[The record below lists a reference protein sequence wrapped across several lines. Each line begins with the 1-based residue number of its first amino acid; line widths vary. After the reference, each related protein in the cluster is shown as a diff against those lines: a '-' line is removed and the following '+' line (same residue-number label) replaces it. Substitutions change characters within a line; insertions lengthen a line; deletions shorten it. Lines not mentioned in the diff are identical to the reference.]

1 MTTAQPFRVDVP
13 QPVLD
18 DLRERLARARWP
30 DAVDGAAWDYGTDL
44 DYLRGLADYWRDGF
58 DWRSAEAKVNE
69 FTQFRASIDGLG
81 IHFVHERGRGPDPLP
96 LVLTHGWPDTF
107 YRYSKV
113 IPLLADP
120 ARFGGDPAD
129 AFDVVVPSVPGFGFS
144 DRPRERGMT
153 SVRVAALWARLMTD
167 VLGYGRYGAAGSDVG
182 SMVTQFLALSHPGSV
197 VGIHLTDIGF
207 YFLNAGQPDLSEAER
222 AYVASIQQWWM
233 QEGAYAMLHS
243 TKPQTLAY
251 GLNDSPVG
259 LAAWLVEKFRSWSDC
274 DGEVERRFT
283 RDELLTQIMLYWVT
297 GTIGSSIRLYYEG
310 GHAPP
315 SIQPG
320 QRIGVPAG
328 FAVFKDNP
336 VPLPR
341 AYAERHLDVRHWTEM
356 PSGGHFAAWEEPELF
371 VEDLRAFFRP
381 LRSSSRAG

>member
-1 MTTAQPFRVDVP
+1 MMTVQPFKVDIS
-13 QPVLD
+13 QPILD

-30 DAVDGAAWDYGTDL
+30 DAVDGAGWDYGTDL
-44 DYLRGLADYWRDGF
+44 DYLRSLADYWRDGY
-58 DWRSAEAKVNE
+58 DWRAEEAKLNE
-69 FTQFRASIDGLG
+69 FTQYRAEIDGVG

-96 LVLTHGWPDTF
+96 IVLTHGWPDSF

-113 IPLLADP
+113 VPLLSDP

-144 DRPRERGMT
+144 DRPHEPGMT

-167 VLGYGRYGAAGSDVG
+167 VLGYGRYGAAGGDVG
-182 SMVTQFLALSHPGSV
+182 SMVTQFLALAHPESV
-197 VGIHLTDIGF
+197 AGIHLTDIGF

-243 TKPQTLAY
+243 TRPQTLVY
-251 GLNDSPVG
+251 GLTDSPIG

-274 DGEVERRFT
+274 GGEVERRFT

-310 GHAPP
+310 SHAPP

-320 QRIGVPAG
+320 QRIEVPAG
-328 FAVFKDNP
+328 VAVFRDNP
-336 VPLPR
+336 IPLPR
-341 AYAERHLDVRHWTEM
+341 AYAARHLNVRHWTEM
-356 PSGGHFAAWEEPELF
+356 PRGGHFAAWEEPELF
-371 VEDLRAFFRP
+371 AEDVRAFFRP
-381 LRSSSRAG
+381 LRLR

>member
-1 MTTAQPFRVDVP
+1 MTAARPYTIGVP

-30 DAVDGAAWDYGTDL
+30 DAVDGAGWDYGTDL
-44 DYLRGLADYWRDGF
+44 DYLRDLTDYWRDGY
-58 DWRSAEAKVNE
+58 DWRAEEARLNE
-69 FTQFRASIDGLG
+69 LEQYRAEIDGVG

-96 LVLTHGWPDTF
+96 IVLTHGWPDSF
-107 YRYSKV
+107 YRYAKV
-113 IPLLADP
+113 VPLLADP

-129 AFDVVVPSVPGFGFS
+129 AFDVVVPSIPGYGFS

-153 SVRVAALWARLMTD
+153 AVRVAALWARLMAD
-167 VLGYGRYGAAGSDVG
+167 LGYTRYGAAGGDVG
-182 SMVTQFLALSHPGSV
+182 SMVTQFLALAHPESV
-197 VGIHLTDIGF
+197 AGIHLTDIGF
-207 YFLNAGQPDLSEAER
+207 YFLNAGAPDLSEEER

-243 TKPQTLAY
+243 TRPQTLAY
-251 GLNDSPVG
+251 GLTDSPVG

-274 DGEVERRFT
+274 NGDVERRFT
-283 RDELLTQIMLYWVT
+283 RDELLTQIMIYWVT

-315 SIQPG
+315 PIQPG

-328 FAVFKDNP
+328 FAVFRDNP

-341 AYAERHLDVRHWTEM
+341 AYAARHLDVRHFVEM
-356 PSGGHFAAWEEPELF
+356 PRGGHFGAWEEPELF
-371 VEDLRAFFRP
+371 AEDLRAFFRP
-381 LRSSSRAG
+381 LRSPSRAP